1 VVVGASF
8 LLFGY
13 FTTHTHTNTHAL
25 THTHHTCCQQR
36 AGESMTM
43 GDFGSSQLVTLNA
56 GIPASSSMTCTR
68 QKKINYCPQ
77 KKQLVHIMYDAGHS
91 KGLGLSS
98 KV

>member
-1 VVVGASF
+1 MEVGASF
-8 LLFGY
+8 LFFGY
-13 FTTHTHTNTHAL
+13 FTTHTHTNTHTN

-68 QKKINYCPQ
+68 QKKNQLLPA
-77 KKQLVHIMYDAGHS
+77 KKTIGPHYV
-91 KGLGLSS
+91 
-98 KV
+98 